1 MKLTPLAK
9 AFIALIILGVLGYT
23 GYHYYGDQLKEWSK
37 GKGSGDKKTGTG
49 TGSGSGSGSG
59 TTTAEVGK
67 DDFKNLGKAG
77 DPDRDK
83 GVSGVTAGNVGDG
96 KLGRTL
102 VVGINTWAGHA
113 PGIVSNG
120 GLDAGNAASLYKKQ
134 YGLDVKFVL
143 LEDPQAKL
151 TAFIKGEIDIMWDT
165 VDSWA
170 REASTLAEQK
180 IPAKAIIQQDWSRG
194 GDGIVSLNTIKSIED
209 LKGKTIATTRYTPS
223 HWLLLY
229 MLAQSGLTTEE
240 KKEIEKKLV
249 FTAEAPLAAAAFKAK
264 KVDAAVTW
272 EPDLSGAVKAR
283 EDEAHV
289 LVSTAAATNVIADCL
304 VARQDVIDKAP
315 TTLRDFVHGWFDGID
330 SIAKDPQ
337 GAYTLVGKALKL
349 GPDDVSGM
357 LSGLKLTPFADN
369 ALFFGLTGSGDHAQF
384 KSLFETAFVVW
395 RKQGVVSKAVEAK
408 DYVDSRFVAA
418 LADKYQGQ
426 KVVEPFRFDP
436 KEAKDPK
443 ARAIVNKSLS
453 IYFTPGSDEIMGG
466 SFFTLDS
473 LGDTMIAF
481 GNTFLRIEGNTDS
494 KGSAKV
500 NKTLSERRAES
511 VKKYLIKN
519 FNIPEA
525 RFQTIGHGSDNPV
538 APNETEAGRQQNR
551 RTDIKVVLNAQ

>member
-1 MKLTPLAK
+1 VKLTGLAK
-9 AFIALIILGVLGYT
+9 AFIAFIIIVVIGYT
-23 GYHYYGDQLKEWSK
+23 GYHYKGDAIKEWSK
-37 GKGSGDKKTGTG
+37 GAAGGDKGSGAAADKGKP
-49 TGSGSGSGSG
+49 
-59 TTTAEVGK
+59 VDK
-67 DDFKNLGKAG
+67 DDFKNLGKAS

-83 GVSGVTAGNVGDG
+83 GVSGVTSANIGAG

-102 VVGINTWAGHA
+102 VVGINTWAGHT

-120 GLDAGNAASLYKKQ
+120 GLDSNASGVYKSK

-143 LEDPQAKL
+143 IEDPAAKL
-151 TAFIKGEIDIMWDT
+151 NAFIKGDIDVMWDT

-170 REASTLAEQK
+170 REASTLAEQN

-194 GDGIVSLNTIKSIED
+194 GDGIVSLKTINSVED

-229 MLAQSGLTTEE
+229 LLSQSGLTPED
-240 KKEIEKKLV
+240 KKDIEKKLV

-304 VARQDVIDKAP
+304 VARQEVIDKAP

-330 SIAKDPQ
+330 AIAKDPA
-337 GAYTLVGKALKL
+337 GSYAVTAKALKL
-349 GPDDVSGM
+349 GPDDISGM

-369 ALFFGLTGSGDHAQF
+369 ALFFGLTGVGDHAQF
-384 KSLFETAFVVW
+384 RSLFDTAFIVW
-395 RKQGVVSKAVEAK
+395 RKEGVISKAIDSK
-408 DYVDSRFVAA
+408 DYVDTRFVAA
-418 LADKYQGQ
+418 LADQYQGQ

-436 KEAKDPK
+436 KQAKDPQ

-453 IYFTPGSDEIMGG
+453 IYFTPGSDEIMNG
-466 SFFTLDS
+466 SYFTLDS
-473 LGDTMIAF
+473 LGDTMTAF
-481 GNTFLRIEGNTDS
+481 GNTFLRIEGNTDA
-494 KGSAKV
+494 KGSAKL
-500 NKTLSERRAES
+500 NRTLSEKRADS
-511 VKKYLIKN
+511 VRKYLVDH
-519 FNIPEA
+519 FSIPDA
-525 RFQTIGHGSDNPV
+525 RFQTVGHGADKPV
-538 APNETEAGRQQNR
+538 ATNDTEAGRQQNR